1 MTLETESQTT
11 KEEDSCWGGG
21 GGGGGSQPSGVVAL
35 VAAVSADIVAFP
47 KSGSFSVV
55 LSPYIRER
63 ASEVPMTAL

>member
-1 MTLETESQTT
+1 MTQETESQTT
-11 KEEDSCWGGG
+11 KEEDSCW
-21 GGGGGSQPSGVVAL
+21 GGGGSQPSGVVAL